1 MKQPL
6 FSKEIGWKIMRLTVL
21 QFFIVALFT
30 NASLALDS
38 RAQEVLNKKISVE
51 LSNKSVSEV
60 LSQIEKAA
68 NIKFSYSPDL
78 IQSQRSVNLNAA
90 NERLDLVLRRLFQ
103 PLQIKFEL
111 VGNRFILTRANRM
124 EPTFIDRY
132 ITLVMPSKLESG
144 RPLITVTGQITDE
157 TGGPVPSA
165 TILLKGTPNVG
176 TVTNAD
182 GRYTLN
188 IPDGNATIVVSSI
201 GYVAQEIQVANRTTI
216 DVVLKSD
223 IKSLNEVVVV
233 GYGTQRRQE
242 VTSAVSTIKTED
254 FNQGGTRSPMDLIQ
268 GKVAGLQITRNQ
280 GNNPNSAASIQLRGI
295 VSINGDRQPLIVI
308 DGIPGGNLDLLQ
320 QDDIASFDVLKDG
333 SAAAIY
339 GTRGNA
345 GVILITTKKG
355 KEGPARL
362 TYSSYVQHEVIS
374 KRPNFLNADEWRA
387 AMRDPNNP
395 KASQMRDLGAN
406 TDFYDLL
413 MDKGNLSQ
421 YHNLALSGGTASSNY
436 RVSMY
441 YNEAN
446 PIRRENWRKQFGGRL
461 SFNQKSLNNLLS
473 TQVNLSTNF
482 NKANILLLNN
492 DGTVN
497 NDDLENALGRNPT
510 QPVFDSTGRYYEEG
524 STVNPLGRL
533 AQEKKRRDQQTTS
546 GDVRFTLEPFKGF
559 KASAFGAI
567 QQNTINDNEYR
578 QRNSRSSI
586 LDNLNGTPINGAG
599 YARKYNFTGTQT
611 TFEST
616 LEYET
621 KFAQDHGFK
630 ALAGYSYQYYVESNF
645 SATNSGFLNDLFQEN
660 NLGAGNFLALGK
672 SSLSS
677 FKQDNT
683 LIAFFGRLNY
693 DYKGKYI
700 AQFILRREGSSRF
713 GANNKFGNFPAASV
727 GWNLAQENF
736 IKSVRVFD
744 DLKLRAGY
752 GITGNQGIPNYRSL
766 VRLSTGNFY
775 LNDDGVWRQTYG
787 PSNNPNPN
795 LRWERKAEFN
805 VGLDFALF
813 RGRLSGTFDVY
824 RRRTTD
830 LLGDFNTQ
838 LPPYIQATLFTNV
851 GTIDNNGIEL
861 SLSGSVIKKKDFS
874 WNVDLVGS
882 TQKNRLVSLS
892 SDVFKAT
899 FLNFGSIGGTGA
911 LGDAI
916 RTIEGGSL
924 GSFYGKRFAGFTPEG
939 KWLFYKASGE
949 AVTADKIV
957 ANEDYAY
964 IGNGIP
970 KVYLSW
976 NNNLRYKNFDLTV
989 FFRSKLGYDIL
1000 NLQQVFF
1007 GNKVYLPT
1015 NVLNDAL
1022 GRNNQINDALQYSDY
1037 YLEPGGFVK
1046 LDNVTLGYNL
1056 KFKSPVIQNLR
1067 IYATGRNLATITKYR
1082 GMDPEIEDTGLAPG
1096 IDGRGFYPRTQSF
1109 TLGLNVQ
1116 F

>member
-30 NASLALDS
+30 NVSLALDS

-51 LSNKSVSEV
+51 LSNRSVSEV
-60 LSQIEKAA
+60 LSRIEKAA
-68 NIKFSYSPDL
+68 DIKFSYSPDL
-78 IQSQRSVNLNAA
+78 IQSQRSVTLNAA

-144 RPLITVTGQITDE
+144 HPLITVTGVVTDE
-157 TGGPVPSA
+157 TGGVVPSA

-201 GYVAQEIQVANRTTI
+201 GYVSQEIQVANRTTI

-242 VTSAVSTIKTED
+242 VTSSVATIKTED
-254 FNQGGTRSPMDLIQ
+254 FNQGGTRSPLDLIQ
-268 GKVAGLQITRNQ
+268 GKVAGLQITRPA
-280 GNNPNSAASIQLRGI
+280 GNNPNSGASIQLRGI
-295 VSINGDRQPLIVI
+295 VSINGTRTPLVVI

-320 QDDIASFDVLKDG
+320 QDDIESFDVLKDG

-355 KEGPARL
+355 KGGAPLL
-362 TYSSYVQHEVIS
+362 TYSTYAQREVITR
-374 KRPNFLNADEWRA
+374 RPQFLSASDWRA
-387 AMRDPNNP
+387 ARQDPSNP
-395 KASQMRDLGAN
+395 KASQMQDLGAS

-413 MDKGNLSQ
+413 VDKQNISQ
-421 YHNLALSGGTASSNY
+421 YHNLALSGGSGANSNY

-446 PIRRENWRKQFGGRL
+446 PIAIQNWRRQYGGRL
-461 SFNQKSLNNLLS
+461 SVFQKSLNNLLS
-473 TQVNLSTNF
+473 TSVNLATNF
-482 NKANILLLNN
+482 NKANLLGGQAG
-492 DGTVN
+492 DF
-497 NDDLENALGRNPT
+497 ENALGRNPT
-510 QPVFDSTGRYYEEG
+510 QPLIDPKTGTYYEEG
-524 STVNPLGRL
+524 STVNPIGRL
-533 AQEKKRRDQQTTS
+533 AQEKLTRDQQTTS
-546 GDVRFTLEPFKGF
+546 ADVRFTLEPFAGF
-559 KASAFGAI
+559 KASAFGAV
-567 QQNTINDNEYR
+567 QHDVRNDNEYR
-578 QRNSRSSI
+578 PRNSRRSI
-586 LDNLNGTPINGAG
+586 LESLNGTPIAGTG
-599 YARKYNFTGTQT
+599 YARKYNYVENLS

-621 KFAQDHGFK
+621 KFAEHHGFK
-630 ALAGYSYQYYVESNF
+630 ALAGYSYQYQTNSWFEG
-645 SATNSGFLNDLFQEN
+645 ANSGFLNDQFQEN
-660 NLGAGNFLALGK
+660 NLGAGNFVALGK
-672 SSLSS
+672 SSLGS
-677 FKQDNT
+677 FKEDNT
-683 LIAFFGRLNY
+683 LVAFFGRLNY

-736 IKSVRVFD
+736 IKSIHVFD

-766 VRLSTGNFY
+766 VRLGTGNFY

-787 PSNNPNPN
+787 PTNNPNPN
-795 LRWERKAEFN
+795 LRWERKAELN

-813 RGRLSGTFDVY
+813 KGRLSGALDVY
-824 RRRTTD
+824 RRRTSD

-851 GTIDNNGIEL
+851 GTIDNNGVEL

-939 KWLFYKASGE
+939 RWLFYKASGE
-949 AVTADKIV
+949 AVTSDKIV
-957 ANEDYAY
+957 ANEDYTY

-970 KVYLSW
+970 KFLVSW

-989 FFRSKLGYDIL
+989 FFRGKLGYDIL
-1000 NLQQVFF
+1000 NLQQAFF

-1015 NVLNDAL
+1015 NVLKDAL

-1046 LDNVTLGYNL
+1046 LDNVTLGYNW
-1056 KFKSPVIQNLR
+1056 KFNSPVIKSLR
-1067 IYATGRNLATITKYR
+1067 LYATGRNLLTITKYR
-1082 GMDPEIEDTGLAPG
+1082 GVDPDIEDTGLAPG
-1096 IDGRGFYPRTQSF
+1096 IDGRGFYPRTQSY

>member
-1 MKQPL
+1 MKEPL

-21 QFFIVALFT
+21 QLLIVAFFT
-30 NASLALDS
+30 NVSVALDG
-38 RAQEVLNKKISVE
+38 RAQEFMNKKISIE
-51 LSNKSVSEV
+51 LQNKSVSEV
-60 LSQIEKAA
+60 LSQLEKAA
-68 NIKFSYSPDL
+68 GVKFSYSPDL
-78 IQSQRSVNLNAA
+78 IQSQRSVTLNAA
-90 NERLDLVLRRLFQ
+90 NESLSVVLQRLLQ

-111 VGNRFILTRANRM
+111 VGNRLILTRANRL
-124 EPTFIDRY
+124 EPTFIERY
-132 ITLVMPSKLESG
+132 ITLMMPSKIQG
-144 RPLITVTGQITDE
+144 NKPLLTVTGQVKDE
-157 TGGPVPSA
+157 TGSVVPSV

-176 TVTNAD
+176 TVTNAE
-182 GRYTLN
+182 GRYSLN
-188 IPDGNATIVVSSI
+188 VPDGNAVLVFSSI
-201 GYVAQEIQVANRTTI
+201 GYESQEVPVNNQTTI
-216 DVVLKSD
+216 DVTMKSD

-254 FNQGGTRSPMDLIQ
+254 FNQGGTRNALDLIQ
-268 GKVAGLQITRNQ
+268 GKVAGLQITRTQ
-280 GNNPNSAASIQLRGI
+280 GNNPNSSPAIQLRGI
-295 VSINGDRQPLIVI
+295 VSINGDLSPLVVI

-320 QDDIASFDVLKDG
+320 QDDIESFDVLKDG

-345 GVILITTKKG
+345 GVILVTTKKG
-355 KEGPARL
+355 KGGPPTL
-362 TYSSYVQHEVIS
+362 TYSTYAQHEVVA
-374 KRPNFLNADEWRA
+374 KRPQFLTAADWRA
-387 AMRDPNNP
+387 AMQDPTNP

-406 TDFYDLL
+406 TDFYDLML
-413 MDKGNLSQ
+413 DKGNLSH
-421 YHNLALSGGTASSNY
+421 YHNMALSGGSGANSNY

-446 PIRRENWRKQFGGRL
+446 PITIQNWRKQFGGRL
-461 SFNQKSLNNLLS
+461 SVFQKSLNNLLS
-473 TQVNLSTNF
+473 TSVNLATNF
-482 NKANILLLNN
+482 NKANLLGGNTG
-492 DGTVN
+492 DF
-497 NDDLENALGRNPT
+497 ENALGRNPT
-510 QPVFDSTGRYYEEG
+510 QPLFDPNTGRYFEEG
-524 STVNPLGRL
+524 STVNPIGRL
-533 AQEKKRRDQQTTS
+533 NQEKLTRDQQTTS
-546 GDVRFTLEPFKGF
+546 ADIRFTLEPFKGF
-559 KASAFGAI
+559 KASAFGAV
-567 QQNTINDNEYR
+567 QRDVWNDNEYR
-578 QRNSRSSI
+578 NRDSRRSV
-586 LDNLNGTPINGAG
+586 LDQLNGTPIAGTG
-599 YARKYNFTGTQT
+599 YARKYNEIRNLS

-621 KFAQDHGFK
+621 KFHEDHGFK
-630 ALAGYSYQYYVESNF
+630 ALAGYSYQYNVRSWFEG
-645 SATNSGFLNDLFQEN
+645 ANSGFLNDQFQEN
-660 NLGAGNFLALGK
+660 NLGAGNFIALGK
-672 SSLSS
+672 SSLGS
-677 FKQDNT
+677 FKEDNT

-713 GANNKFGNFPAASV
+713 GANNKYGNFPAASV

-736 IKSVRVFD
+736 IKSLNVFD
-744 DLKLRAGY
+744 DLKFRVGY

-795 LRWERKAEFN
+795 LRWERKAELNF
-805 VGLDFALF
+805 GLDFALF
-813 RGRLSGTFDVY
+813 KGRLTGAFDVY
-824 RRRTTD
+824 NRRTKD
-830 LLGDFNTQ
+830 LLGNFNTQ

-851 GTIDNNGIEL
+851 GTIDNKGVEL

-874 WNVDLVGS
+874 WSMDVVGS

-899 FLNFGSIGGTGA
+899 FLTFGGIGGTGA

-949 AVTADKIV
+949 AVTSDKIV
-957 ANEDYAY
+957 ANEDYTY

-976 NNNLRYKNFDLTV
+976 NNRLQYKNFDLTV

-1015 NVLNDAL
+1015 NVLKDAL

-1046 LDNVTLGYNL
+1046 LDNVTLGYNWR
-1056 KFKSPVIQNLR
+1056 FNSPVIKNLR
-1067 IYATGRNLATITKYR
+1067 IYATGRNLLTITKYR
-1082 GMDPEIEDTGLAPG
+1082 GMDPEINDVGLDPG
-1096 IDGRGFYPRTQSF
+1096 IDGRGFYPRTQSY